1 VVVGLQVENFI
12 ATLHTRA
19 LEVLAETADGRMQH
33 KRVIARGTI
42 DRVIHN
48 IAMYTQSIAAV
59 KPRHLYRYVIAQYN
73 AAIAKLAYLTSK
85 SILGRG

>member
-19 LEVLAETADGRMQH
+19 LEVLAETADGGMQH

-48 IAMYTQSIAAV
+48 IATYTQSVVAV
-59 KPRHLYRYVIAQYN
+59 KPRHTYRYVIAQYN
-73 AAIAKLAYLTSK
+73 A
-85 SILGRG
+85 RGLDFGTRLRI

>member
-19 LEVLAETADGRMQH
+19 LEVLAKTPDGGMQH

-42 DRVIHN
+42 NRVIHS
-48 IAMYTQSIAAV
+48 IAMYTQPVMAF
-59 KPRHLYRYVIAQYN
+59 KPRHIYRYVIAQNN
-73 AAIAKLAYLTSK
+73 ATIDFGTR
-85 SILGRG
+85 LGAQNEQKT